1 MKAFLPMLALALAA
15 ALAAGA
21 RAQPQDVIVL
31 PGRGGGFI
39 AYWVADRSIE
49 YDVDDPTAP
58 LINSDDGR
66 GAGFGVFATRPYTV
80 EVSFPTWLPGAPA
93 PPAARRGAFSNGQH
107 RIGGR
112 LWLDP
117 PGRGRGQGQG
127 ASGGIVF
134 QDDNGQLRSR
144 GPRGLRAWRLGAD
157 IDPRQTDHPGGLA
170 PAGRY
175 SLDAQITVLPW

>member
-1 MKAFLPMLALALAA
+1 MKAFLPMLALALVA

-21 RAQPQDVIVL
+21 RAQQSDVIVL
-31 PGRGGGFI
+31 TGRGGGFV
-39 AYWVADRSIE
+39 AYWVADRSID
-49 YDVDDPTAP
+49 YDVGDPTTP

-66 GAGFGVFATRPYTV
+66 GARFGVFATRPYTV
-80 EVSFPTWLPGAPA
+80 AVSFPTWRPGAPA
-93 PPAARRGAFSNGQH
+93 PPAAQRGAFSNGQH

-117 PGRGRGQGQG
+117 PGRGRGQGRG
-127 ASGGIVF
+127 GNGGIVF
-134 QDDNGQLRSR
+134 QGDNGQLGASGRP
-144 GPRGLRAWRLGAD
+144 GWNFWRLGAD